1 MRTPTIGFLL
11 VFGLLLQQPV
21 AAQQSDQQ
29 IADSLARLV
38 PAAKEDTGKVN
49 LYAQLMLA
57 HLYYQPAR
65 GLTYAAPAWELA
77 QQLNWKPGMARVKH
91 STARLHWR
99 LGNFE
104 QALTLHQEAL
114 ALYKQTG
121 NRSGAGKVLIEI
133 GQDYLDQGKL
143 EEAKKALLTALEFN
157 RAANDLDNLASTYD
171 ILTYLYDVEGNSAA
185 ATQTAY
191 DFLKLSEK
199 MGDKNTI
206 AHSAHMLASNY
217 LALGN
222 TAEAL
227 KYFKRG
233 LEVSKQSGDQIEQLH
248 FYISIADIYLS
259 GNQFSEAFRNYT
271 VALDLVQALKDQQ
284 MMGYLYRRM
293 GHYYRALNQLDR
305 ALTYFHASDSA
316 YTSISNKQDLA
327 ALYADMATVYT
338 VLKQYKTAERYF
350 AASKQLYDG
359 LNRKM
364 SMTEYY
370 AGKQQFDSATGNWQS
385 AYLHFREYVAIKDSN
400 YSKESLQK
408 LIGSQLQFDNEKKEA
423 VKRAA
428 QEQKD
433 LLAREEIKRQ
443 RNIRNAS
450 FAVLAAMLVFSLI
463 ALYQRNKLAK
473 EKKRSDQLLQDK
485 ELLLREIHH
494 RVKNNLEVVSSL
506 LALQSA
512 QIDDAPTKD
521 AMQESQ
527 NRVQSIGIVHQK
539 LYQGTNLGSI
549 EMKDYFLN
557 LSESILDSFGAEQRV
572 TIECAMDQLDVDIDT
587 AVPLGLIVNELL
599 TNTLKYAF
607 PEGQPGKVRIK
618 LLRPKEGVLH
628 LEVSDN
634 GVGKSGITKGTGFG
648 GQLISLLTRQL
659 NGTMK
664 EEVHAGTRIYFEFKT
679 GKAA

>member
-11 VFGLLLQQPV
+11 VLGLLLQQPV

-57 HLYYQPAR
+57 HLYYQPVR
-65 GLTYAAPAWELA
+65 GLTYAAPAWALA

-157 RAANDLDNLASTYD
+157 RSANELQNIATTYD

-222 TAEAL
+222 TGEAL

-293 GHYYRALNQLDR
+293 GHYYRAVNQLDR

-350 AASKQLYDG
+350 AASRQLYDG
-359 LNRKM
+359 LNSKM

-385 AYLHFREYVAIKDSN
+385 AYLHFREYVAIRDSN

-423 VKRAA
+423 VNRAA

-433 LLAREEIKRQ
+433 LLARKEIKQQ
-443 RNIRNAS
+443 RNIRNIA
-450 FAVLAAMLVFSLI
+450 FVVLAGVLAFSFF
-463 ALYQRNKLAK
+463 AWHQRNKLAK

-618 LLRPKEGVLH
+618 LLRPKEGVLQ